1 MSDYNWNE
9 SNYDPKTKDS
19 TYSNNTTFSNTK
31 FANLMNNASVGLSG
45 RFECTTAY
53 IPIEEVEGVF
63 AIAGWWA
70 NGDAVLDSSMTL
82 SELNAN
88 YTTVPVVNSQFVL
101 KGSDIQALFA
111 SYSTT
116 LDLIIIIP
124 LPDGA
129 AAYSGISADSWTDFY
144 NGTLPVGS
152 IHRNFIDSDKEP
164 VNIAIRLDKR
174 EELTSN
180 DPNGPDIILTF
191 SIIKPS
197 LGKLILTST
206 SSTGKET
213 VTEISLGCIGDAIY
227 ELTEAVADLQDK
239 VDTLMNQ

>member
-9 SNYDPKTKDS
+9 SNYDPKTKNS
-19 TYSNNTTFSNTK
+19 VYSSNTTFSNTK
-31 FANLMNNASVGLSG
+31 FANLMNNASIGLSG

-53 IPIEEVEGVF
+53 IPVEEAEGVF

-70 NGDAVLDSSMTL
+70 NGNAVTDSSMTPF
-82 SELNAN
+82 ELDAN
-88 YTTVPVVNSQFVL
+88 YTAIPVTNSQFIL
-101 KGSDIQALFA
+101 KGSEFQALL
-111 SYSTT
+111 SGYNTT
-116 LDLIIIIP
+116 VDAIIVIP
-124 LPDGA
+124 LSEETT
-129 AAYSGISADSWTDFY
+129 AYSGISADDWADFF

-152 IHRNFIDSDKEP
+152 VHGNFIDSDKKS
-164 VNIAIRLDKR
+164 VNIVIRLDKR

-180 DPNGPDIILTF
+180 DLNGPDIILTF
-191 SIIKPS
+191 SIIKSS

-213 VTEISLGCIGDAIY
+213 VTEIPLGCIGDAIY

-239 VDTLMNQ
+239 VYTLMDQ